1 MQESRLKWYRQV
13 LRREEECVG
22 KRVIVIE
29 TPWKRIRGRKKRRWL
44 DNVRND
50 LAERELSG
58 EEAKTGL
65 NGGVS

>member
-1 MQESRLKWYRQV
+1 MKWYRQV

-29 TPWKRIRGRKKRRWL
+29 TPWKRSRGRKKRRWL